1 MATILFSEL
10 YEQVD
15 FFSSL
20 TTGETHFIQENDE
33 GYILENDEGKII
45 FSTDQDMDVDIILVD
60 GDVQCVIIG
69 GLTYYPYKSELVKF
83 K

>member
-1 MATILFSEL
+1 MEKISMSEL
-10 YEQVD
+10 YKQVD

-20 TTGETHFIQENDE
+20 ATGESHFIQENDE

-45 FSTDQDMDVDIILVD
+45 FSCDRDMDVDIILTD

-69 GLTYYPYKSELVKF
+69 GLSYFPYKSELVKF
-83 K
+83 T